1 MALKA
6 SQVMALTK
14 GVLDLVEKVLGG
26 GGNDSEKRGPGRP
39 PGRKPRP
46 SEVKKAKKAKKEKAK
61 AEQTKAEATEA
72 DDADEDD
79 EDDE

>member
-14 GVLDLVEKVLGG
+14 GVLDLVEKVLG

-61 AEQTKAEATEA
+61 AEATEA

-79 EDDE
+79 EDDDE